1 MLKQL
6 YIENIAVIEKNALE
20 LDGGFNLLTGETGA
34 GKSIIID
41 SIHAILG
48 ERTSRELIRTGCDQ
62 AMVSALFV
70 DLGPAARVKL
80 EELGFAAEEDGSLL
94 LQRTLRADGKGS
106 CRIGGR
112 PATVS
117 ILREL
122 GRTLVDI
129 HGQHDS
135 QALLNPEGH
144 MRFVDAL
151 AGNADLLRDY
161 QETYRKV
168 KTLQREW
175 KALQL
180 DDAEKARR
188 IDLLSFQVREL
199 EEAHIRPGEREELT
213 ARRSVIQNGEHIAG
227 SLRAAYAALN
237 GEEEAAGALSLVEAA
252 EQAVREAGRYLADM
266 DEPSERLTAIRYELE
281 EIADRFRQELEQVE
295 FDPNELE
302 QIEERLD
309 LLYRLSRKYGETEEE
324 MLAFLETAGRELE
337 SIVTSEAKLIELEGR
352 LDAQKELLREKGAA
366 LTESRRLAG
375 ERLDEA
381 VCRELTFLNMPGV
394 QFITRRTEG
403 IYTSAGAD
411 QIEFFISANPGEPP
425 KPLSKIASGG
435 ELSRIMLAIKSV
447 LAGHDQ
453 VDTLIFD
460 EIDTGISG
468 RAAQQVGIK
477 LKEVSRLRQVICITH
492 LAQIAAMAD
501 RHMLIEKQVQHGRTY
516 TEVKPLSGEDRVNE
530 IARIMSGGGIT
541 EHLRRTAQDMLEAGA
556 KIF

>member
-20 LDGGFNLLTGETGA
+20 LDEGFNLLTGETGA

-62 AMVSALFV
+62 AAVSALFI
-70 DLGPAARVKL
+70 DLGAAARAKL
-80 EELGFAAEEDGSLL
+80 EELGFTAEEDGSLL
-94 LQRTLRADGKGS
+94 LQRILRADGKGS

-129 HGQHDS
+129 HGQHDN
-135 QALLNPEGH
+135 QALLNPDGH

-151 AGNADLLRDY
+151 ADNAGLLADY
-161 QETYRKV
+161 QETYRAV
-168 KTLQREW
+168 KALQREW

-188 IDLLSFQVREL
+188 TDLLSFQVREL
-199 EEAHIRPGEREELT
+199 EEARIRPGEREELT
-213 ARRSVIQNGEHIAG
+213 ARRAVIQNGEHIAG
-227 SLRAAYAALN
+227 SLRAARAALK
-237 GEEEAAGALSLVEAA
+237 GEGEAAGALALLEAA
-252 EQAVREAGRYLADM
+252 GQSAREAGRYLADL
-266 DEPSERLTAIRYELE
+266 DEPGERLTAIQYELE
-281 EIADRFRQELEQVE
+281 EIADRFQQELEQVE

-309 LLYRLSRKYGETEEE
+309 QLYRLSRKYGETEEE
-324 MLAFLETAGRELE
+324 MLAFLEKAGSELE
-337 SIVTSEAKLIELEGR
+337 SIVSGEARLAELEGR
-352 LDAQKELLREKGAA
+352 LDAEKERLREKGEA
-366 LTESRRLAG
+366 LTQSRRLAG

-381 VCRELTFLNMPGV
+381 VCRELAFLNMPGV

-403 IYTSAGAD
+403 VYTALGAD
-411 QIEFFISANPGEPP
+411 QIEFFISTNPGEPP

-477 LKEVSRLRQVICITH
+477 LKEVSRRRQVVCITH

-501 RHMLIEKQVQHGRTY
+501 HHMLIEKRVQDGRTY
-516 TEVKPLSGEDRVNE
+516 TEVKNLSGEARVNE
-530 IARIMSGGGIT
+530 IARIMSGGEIT
-541 EHLRRTAQDMLEAGA
+541 EHLRRTALDMLEAGGRV
-556 KIF
+556 

>member
-20 LDGGFNLLTGETGA
+20 LDEGFNLLTGETGA

-48 ERTSRELIRTGCDQ
+48 ERTSRELIRTGCEQ
-62 AMVSALFV
+62 ATVSALFA
-70 DLGPAARVKL
+70 DLGVAASAKL
-80 EELGFAAEEDGSLL
+80 EELGFSAEEDGSLL

-129 HGQHDS
+129 HGQHDN

-151 AGNADLLRDY
+151 ADNAGLLADY
-161 QETYRKV
+161 QETYQRV
-168 KTLQREW
+168 KALQREW
-175 KALQL
+175 KALQM

-188 IDLLSFQVREL
+188 TDLLSFQVREL
-199 EEAHIRPGEREELT
+199 EEAHIRLGEREELT
-213 ARRSVIQNGEHIAG
+213 ARRTVIQNGEHIVG
-227 SLRAAYAALN
+227 CLQAACAALC
-237 GEEEAAGALSLVEAA
+237 GEEEAAGALPLLEAA
-252 EQAVREAGRYLADM
+252 VQSGREAGRYLPGL
-266 DEPSERLTAIRYELE
+266 DETGERLTAIQYELE
-281 EIADRFRQELEQVE
+281 EIADRFRQELEEVE
-295 FDPNELE
+295 FDPKELE

-309 LLYRLSRKYGETEEE
+309 QLYRLSRKYGESEED
-324 MLAFLETAGRELE
+324 MLDFLEKASRELE
-337 SIVTSEAKLIELEGR
+337 SIVTGEARLAELESR
-352 LDAQKELLREKGAA
+352 LDAEKALLQKKGAA
-366 LTESRRLAG
+366 LTASRLLAG
-375 ERLDEA
+375 ERLDQA
-381 VCRELTFLNMPGV
+381 VCRELAFLNMPGV
-394 QFITRRTEG
+394 QFITRRSQG
-403 IYTSAGAD
+403 VYTAAGAD
-411 QIEFFISANPGEPP
+411 QMEFFISANPGEPP
-425 KPLSKIASGG
+425 RPLSKIASGG

-468 RAAQQVGIK
+468 RAAQQVGVK
-477 LKEVSRLRQVICITH
+477 LKEVSRRRQVICITH

-501 RHMLIEKQVQHGRTY
+501 RHMLIEKQVQDGRTY
-516 TEVKPLSGEDRVNE
+516 TEVKPLQGDARINE
-530 IARIMSGGGIT
+530 IARIMSGGEIT
-541 EHLRRTAQDMLEAGA
+541 EHLRRTALDMLESG
-556 KIF
+556 KKV